1 MKKHHISKKI
11 QMIIIINLIIL
22 SSFSFIFLLN
32 NNNELSLTNPDLEQH
47 SLLKINAF
55 SKDDYS
61 SILQEEK
68 SGLGEISL
76 LNISFHEKGL
86 DNSSQF
92 NELDKDIGTD
102 LNITYLGTSFVETIV
117 NASRDYLKEG
127 YINNNAVQIK
137 LNETLLVDFDNT
149 TSEEGLAGFLV
160 YLPRLTS
167 IEILEIYVGGAVL
180 TEDEYSIVENGFLKF
195 DYFDYFDSPED
206 GQFSMDI
213 IYSYDLTLINWKID
227 QLNIDDLVANQSIQ
241 NFTAKYAYN
250 FLLKGNKF
258 SGNLPTTEIEA
269 DNLYVNLLVSP
280 FDHQLL
286 NNFSLALN
294 SEQIENIENY
304 QVSYGKFNISLTHS
318 FSANSSIFHLNF
330 TSNFI
335 IAFQDPVSQ
344 SWAIDRLVN
353 GNNIRERIYFP
364 QILEGPEHLLLKF
377 TFYEET
383 IEDEQI
389 KEISSQFNRIVYH
402 LSISEIEE
410 PYINQGILV
419 YTPSLILG
427 EYGCPFTIRYEATND
442 LRIIITDNINMPLW
456 NLDVQIFYYNK
467 VYGTYISNN
476 FTQPVAPLIANENG
490 EIILRYL
497 PNGEYKIDI
506 FQRGIKIKSVNINTE
521 QETHYISTNVIHF
534 PSVILSFGLISII
547 ILLIGFFIYLR
558 NKKVT

>member
-11 QMIIIINLIIL
+11 QIIIIINLIIL
-22 SSFSFIFLLN
+22 SSFAFIFLLN
-32 NNNELSLTNPDLEQH
+32 NNKDSQTNSDVEQH

-55 SKDDYS
+55 SKDEYS

-68 SGLGEISL
+68 SGLGEISV
-76 LNISFHEKGL
+76 LNISFHERGF

-92 NELDKDIGTD
+92 NELDKDIGKD
-102 LNITYLGTSFVETIV
+102 LNITYDGTSFVETMV
-117 NASRDYLKEG
+117 NASRNYLKEG
-127 YINNNAVQIK
+127 YINNNVVRIN
-137 LNETLLVDFDNT
+137 LNETLLVNFDNT
-149 TSEEGLAGFLV
+149 TSEGGLAGFLV

-167 IEILEIYVGGAVL
+167 IEILEIYVGGSIL
-180 TEDEYSIVENGFLKF
+180 TEDEYSIVNDGFLKF

-206 GQFSMDI
+206 GQFSMNI
-213 IYSYDLTLINWKID
+213 IYSYELSLINWKID
-227 QLNIDDLVANQSIQ
+227 QLNIDDLVANQSMQ
-241 NFTAKYAYN
+241 NFTAKYAYT

-258 SGNLPTTEIEA
+258 SGNLPTSEIEA
-269 DNLYVNLLVSP
+269 DNLNVNLLVSL

-294 SEQIENIENY
+294 SEQIDNIENY
-304 QVSYGKFNISLTHS
+304 QVSYGKFNISLKDS

-330 TSNFI
+330 TSNFL
-335 IAFQDPVSQ
+335 IAFQDPVRY
-344 SWAIDRLVN
+344 SWAIDRLVS

-377 TFYEET
+377 TFYQET

-389 KEISSQFNRIVYH
+389 DDISSQFNRIVNH
-402 LSISEIEE
+402 LPISEIEE

-419 YTPSLILG
+419 YTPSLIFG

-456 NLDVQIFYYNK
+456 NLDVQIFYYNT

-476 FTQPVAPLIANENG
+476 FTQPIAPLVANENG

-506 FQRGIKIKSVNINTE
+506 FRRGIKIKSVNISTE

-534 PSVILSFGLISII
+534 PSVILSFGLISIV

-558 NKKVT
+558 NKKVA

>member
-1 MKKHHISKKI
+1 MKKQHISKKI
-11 QMIIIINLIIL
+11 QIIIIINLIIL
-22 SSFSFIFLLN
+22 SSFAFIFLLN
-32 NNNELSLTNPDLEQH
+32 NNKDSQTNSDVEQH

-55 SKDDYS
+55 SKDEYS

-68 SGLGEISL
+68 SGLGEISV
-76 LNISFHEKGL
+76 LNISFHERGF

-92 NELDKDIGTD
+92 NELDKDIGKD
-102 LNITYLGTSFVETIV
+102 LNITYDGTSFVETMV
-117 NASRDYLKEG
+117 NASRNYLKEG
-127 YINNNAVQIK
+127 YINNNVVRIN
-137 LNETLLVDFDNT
+137 LNETLLVNFDNT

-167 IEILEIYVGGAVL
+167 IEILEIYVGGSIL
-180 TEDEYSIVENGFLKF
+180 TEDEYSIVNDGFLKF

-206 GQFSMDI
+206 GQFSMNI
-213 IYSYDLTLINWKID
+213 IYSYELSLINWKID
-227 QLNIDDLVANQSIQ
+227 QLNIDDLVANQSMQ
-241 NFTAKYAYN
+241 NFTAKYAYT

-258 SGNLPTTEIEA
+258 SGNLPTSEIEA
-269 DNLYVNLLVSP
+269 DNLNVNLLVSL

-294 SEQIENIENY
+294 SEQIDNIENY
-304 QVSYGKFNISLTHS
+304 QVSYGKFNISLKDS

-330 TSNFI
+330 TSNFV
-335 IAFQDPVSQ
+335 IAFQDPVRY
-344 SWAIDRLVN
+344 SWAIDRLVS

-377 TFYEET
+377 TFYQET

-389 KEISSQFNRIVYH
+389 DDISSQFNRIVNH
-402 LSISEIEE
+402 LPISEIEE

-419 YTPSLILG
+419 YTPSLIFG

-456 NLDVQIFYYNK
+456 NLDVQIFYYNT

-476 FTQPVAPLIANENG
+476 FTQPIAPLVANENG

-506 FQRGIKIKSVNINTE
+506 FRRGIKIKSVNISTE

-534 PSVILSFGLISII
+534 PSVILSFGLISIV

-558 NKKVT
+558 NKKVA

>member
-1 MKKHHISKKI
+1 MKKQHISKKI
-11 QMIIIINLIIL
+11 QIIIIINLIIL
-22 SSFSFIFLLN
+22 SSFAFIFLLN
-32 NNNELSLTNPDLEQH
+32 NNKDSQTNSDVEQH

-55 SKDDYS
+55 SKDEYS

-68 SGLGEISL
+68 SGLGEISV
-76 LNISFHEKGL
+76 LNISFHERGF

-92 NELDKDIGTD
+92 NELDKDIGKD
-102 LNITYLGTSFVETIV
+102 LNITYDGTSFVETMV
-117 NASRDYLKEG
+117 NASRNYLKEG
-127 YINNNAVQIK
+127 YINNNVVRIK
-137 LNETLLVDFDNT
+137 LNETLLVNFDNT

-167 IEILEIYVGGAVL
+167 IEILEIYVGGSIL
-180 TEDEYSIVENGFLKF
+180 TEDEYSIANDGFLKF

-206 GQFSMDI
+206 GQFSMNI
-213 IYSYDLTLINWKID
+213 IYSYELSLINWKID
-227 QLNIDDLVANQSIQ
+227 QLNIDDLVANQSMQ
-241 NFTAKYAYN
+241 NFTAKYAYT

-258 SGNLPTTEIEA
+258 SGNLPTSEIEA
-269 DNLYVNLLVSP
+269 DNLNVNLLVSL

-294 SEQIENIENY
+294 SEQIDNIENY
-304 QVSYGKFNISLTHS
+304 QVSYGKFNISLKDS

-330 TSNFI
+330 TSNFV
-335 IAFQDPVSQ
+335 IAFQDPVRY
-344 SWAIDRLVN
+344 SWAIDRLVS

-377 TFYEET
+377 TFYQET

-389 KEISSQFNRIVYH
+389 DDISSQFNRIVNH
-402 LSISEIEE
+402 LPISEIEE

-419 YTPSLILG
+419 YTPSLIFG

-456 NLDVQIFYYNK
+456 NLDVQIFYYNT

-476 FTQPVAPLIANENG
+476 FTQPIAPLVANENG

-506 FQRGIKIKSVNINTE
+506 FRRGIKIKSVNISTE

-534 PSVILSFGLISII
+534 PSVILSFGLISIV

-558 NKKVT
+558 NKKVA

>member
-1 MKKHHISKKI
+1 MKKHNIRKKI
-11 QMIIIINLIIL
+11 KIIVVINLIIL
-22 SSFSFIFLLN
+22 SSFSFMFLLN
-32 NNNELSLTNPDLEQH
+32 NNRFSQSNPDLEQH

-68 SGLGEISL
+68 SGLGEISV
-76 LNISFHEKGL
+76 LNISFHQPGL

-92 NELDKDIGTD
+92 NELDKDIGKD
-102 LNITYLGTSFVETIV
+102 LNITYDGTSFEGTMV
-117 NASRDYLKEG
+117 NASRNYLKEG
-127 YINNNAVQIK
+127 YINNDVVRIK
-137 LNETLLVDFDNT
+137 LNETLLVKFDNT

-160 YLPRLTS
+160 YLPRLTP
-167 IEILEIYVGGAVL
+167 IEILEIYVEGLVL
-180 TEDEYSIVENGFLKF
+180 TEDEYSIVNDGFLKF

-206 GQFSMDI
+206 GQFSMNI
-213 IYSYDLTLINWKID
+213 IYSYDLNLINWKID
-227 QLNIDDLVANQSIQ
+227 QLNIDDLIANQSMQ
-241 NFTAKYAYN
+241 NFTAKYAYT

-258 SGNLPTTEIEA
+258 SGNLPTSEIEA
-269 DNLYVNLLVSP
+269 DNLNVNLLVSP

-294 SEQIENIENY
+294 SEQIDNIEDY
-304 QVSYGKFNISLTHS
+304 QVSYGKFNISLIDS
-318 FSANSSIFHLNF
+318 FSANSSSFHLNF
-330 TSNFI
+330 TSNFV

-344 SWAIDRLVN
+344 SWAIDRLVS

-389 KEISSQFNRIVYH
+389 TDIFSQFNRIIYH
-402 LSISEIEE
+402 LPISEIEE
-410 PYINQGILV
+410 PNFNQGILV
-419 YTPSLILG
+419 YTPSLIFR
-427 EYGCPFTIRYEATND
+427 EHGCPFTIRYEATNE

-456 NLDVQIFYYNK
+456 NLDVQIFYYNQ

-476 FTQPVAPLIANENG
+476 FTQPIAPLVANENG

-506 FQRGIKIKSVNINTE
+506 FRRGIKIKSVSINTE

-547 ILLIGFFIYLR
+547 ILLIGFFMYLR
-558 NKKVT
+558 NKKVS

>member
-11 QMIIIINLIIL
+11 QIIIIINLIIL
-22 SSFSFIFLLN
+22 SSFAFIFLLN
-32 NNNELSLTNPDLEQH
+32 NNKDSQTNSDVEQH

-55 SKDDYS
+55 SKDEYS

-68 SGLGEISL
+68 SGLGEISV
-76 LNISFHEKGL
+76 LNISFHERGF

-92 NELDKDIGTD
+92 NELDKDIGKD
-102 LNITYLGTSFVETIV
+102 LNITYDGTSFVETMV
-117 NASRDYLKEG
+117 NASRNYLKEG
-127 YINNNAVQIK
+127 YINNNVVRIK
-137 LNETLLVDFDNT
+137 LNETLLVNFDNT

-167 IEILEIYVGGAVL
+167 IEILEIYVGGSIL
-180 TEDEYSIVENGFLKF
+180 TEDEYSIANDGFLKF

-206 GQFSMDI
+206 GQFSMNI
-213 IYSYDLTLINWKID
+213 IYSYELSLINWKID
-227 QLNIDDLVANQSIQ
+227 QLNIDDLVANQSMQ
-241 NFTAKYAYN
+241 NFTAKYAYT

-258 SGNLPTTEIEA
+258 SGNLPTSEIEA
-269 DNLYVNLLVSP
+269 DNLNVNLLVSL

-294 SEQIENIENY
+294 SEQIDNIENY
-304 QVSYGKFNISLTHS
+304 QVSYGKFNISLKDS

-330 TSNFI
+330 TSNFV
-335 IAFQDPVSQ
+335 IAFQDPVRY
-344 SWAIDRLVN
+344 SWAIDRLVS

-377 TFYEET
+377 TFYQET

-389 KEISSQFNRIVYH
+389 DDISSQFNRIVNH
-402 LSISEIEE
+402 LPISEIEE

-419 YTPSLILG
+419 YTPSLIFG

-456 NLDVQIFYYNK
+456 NLDVQIFYYNT

-476 FTQPVAPLIANENG
+476 FTQPIAPLVANENG

-506 FQRGIKIKSVNINTE
+506 FRRGIKIKSVNISTE

-534 PSVILSFGLISII
+534 PSVILSFGLISIV

-558 NKKVT
+558 NKKVA